1 MPFGTA
7 NWSNGAVTDP
17 AAIRVPEVTDDAL
30 DRLSRQVEFVQETE
44 KLKRVLRRNLLLD
57 GSRRENSAEH
67 SWSLGILAMVFAEYA
82 PPGTDLA
89 KVARMVLIHDI
100 VEVDAGDTFVYDDPS
115 VLAGQ
120 AEREEAAAD
129 RLFAVLPGDQAAE
142 VRKLWDEFEDRQSA
156 EARFAR
162 ALDRLQPMLANYRNE
177 GGTWQSYGVTA
188 DKVWGRVELI
198 REGSPVLG
206 RYATALIEDAIAKG
220 YLAAG

>member
-1 MPFGTA
+1 MG
-7 NWSNGAVTDP
+7 SVTDP
-17 AAIRVPEVTDDAL
+17 AAIRVPDVTDDAL
-30 DRLSRQVEFVQETE
+30 DRLCRQLEFVQETE

-89 KVARMVLIHDI
+89 KVAWMVLIHDL

-115 VLAGQ
+115 VLATQ
-120 AEREEAAAD
+120 AAREEAAAD
-129 RLFAVLPGDQAAE
+129 RLFAVLPADQAVA
-142 VRKLWDEFEDRQSA
+142 VRDLWDEFEKRESG

-162 ALDRLQPMLANYRNE
+162 ALDRLQPILANYRNE
-177 GGTWQSYGVTA
+177 GGTWQAFGVTA
-188 DKVWGRVELI
+188 DKVRGRVELI
-198 REGSPVLG
+198 KDGSPELG
-206 RYATALIEDAIAKG
+206 RYATALIEDAIVKG

>member
-1 MPFGTA
+1 M
-7 NWSNGAVTDP
+7 NDP
-17 AAIRVPEVTDDAL
+17 SAIRVPDVTDDAL
-30 DRLSRQVEFVQETE
+30 DRLSQRVEFVQEAE
-44 KLKRVLRRNLLLD
+44 KLKRILRRNLLLD

-89 KVARMVLIHDI
+89 KVAWMVLIHDI

-115 VLAGQ
+115 VLATQ

-129 RLFAVLPGDQAAE
+129 RLFALLPADQAAE
-142 VRKLWDEFEDRQSA
+142 VRKLWDEFEDRQSD

-162 ALDRLQPMLANYRNE
+162 ALDRLHPMLANYRNE
-177 GGTWQSYGVTA
+177 GGTWQANGITA
-188 DKVWGRVELI
+188 KQVRGRVELI
-198 REGSPVLG
+198 KDGSPELG
-206 RYATALIEDAIAKG
+206 RYATALVDDAVAKG